1 MRLWVFEQHAGF
13 PNKKVT
19 TVSLK
24 SINLLLTLT
33 RYDFFTSSELYLI
46 AFFNLFFHH
55 VNFYSNKTIKVSWF
69 ITPVFTKYVTSG
81 ASDPGAIN
89 FMVTVSLNGHTKISS
104 HSPESSTTET
114 DMYLFPSL
122 LMEFRLA

>member
-1 MRLWVFEQHAGF
+1 M
-13 PNKKVT
+13 
-19 TVSLK
+19 
-24 SINLLLTLT
+24 
-33 RYDFFTSSELYLI
+33 
-46 AFFNLFFHH
+46 
-55 VNFYSNKTIKVSWF
+55 
-69 ITPVFTKYVTSG
+69 FTKYVTSG

-104 HSPESSTTET
+104 YSPGSSTTET